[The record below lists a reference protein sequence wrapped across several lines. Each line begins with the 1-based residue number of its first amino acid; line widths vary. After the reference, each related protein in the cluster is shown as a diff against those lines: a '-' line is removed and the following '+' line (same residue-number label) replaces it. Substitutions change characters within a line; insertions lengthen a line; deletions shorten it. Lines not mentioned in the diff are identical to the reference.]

1 MLKRYGFCI
10 VNNKYNNMF
19 IKLRLEV
26 SDPDFKYRLFILQ
39 KFFSLDADTVR
50 GGVNVSSRH
59 FKVHYHHFNMK
70 VLKFIKILSFNVK
83 EDDISCIIETRSL
96 SLEYLSLQ
104 KLSKVYQDFLD
115 CFPTTLQMDMA
126 DLRNP
131 AKLSSLSVR
140 EHAAYIY
147 RTEQKRILINQI
159 RLIKILMH
167 MIERLMRGMTLDF
180 AVTRV
185 FELETKREFPVNR
198 LMLDNY
204 LTSLKRGMKKNE
216 EDYFKVRGMDPVKGK

>member
-1 MLKRYGFCI
+1 
-10 VNNKYNNMF
+10 
-19 IKLRLEV
+19 
-26 SDPDFKYRLFILQ
+26 
-39 KFFSLDADTVR
+39 
-50 GGVNVSSRH
+50 
-59 FKVHYHHFNMK
+59 
-70 VLKFIKILSFNVK
+70 
-83 EDDISCIIETRSL
+83 
-96 SLEYLSLQ
+96 
-104 KLSKVYQDFLD
+104 
-115 CFPTTLQMDMA
+115 MA

-131 AKLSSLSVR
+131 AKLSSLSCR

-216 EDYFKVRGMDPVKGK
+216 EDYFKVRGMDPVKGKQFMMET